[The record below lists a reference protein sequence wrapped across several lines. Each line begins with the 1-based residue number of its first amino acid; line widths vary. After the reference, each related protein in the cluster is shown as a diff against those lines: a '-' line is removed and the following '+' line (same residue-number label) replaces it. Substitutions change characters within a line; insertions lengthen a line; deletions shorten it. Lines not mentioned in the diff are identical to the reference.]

1 VRGTTLAGRS
11 VESAHCVDSSG
22 VGGMKIVVLDGNRLN
37 PGDNPWDEV
46 AAHGELEVYD
56 WSDPDQVADRAEDAD
71 ILLTNKSLVPRDT
84 LRKLPHLK
92 YISVLA
98 TGYNIVD
105 VQAAR
110 ERNIP
115 VSNVPVYGTDSVAQF
130 VLALLLELCHHVGQ
144 HELAVSSGEWGRSG
158 TWSLFKTPLVELA
171 SKTMA
176 IVGFG
181 RIGRRVGELAHAF
194 GMRVLAVD
202 IRQDNPP
209 SYEPFAFVSLE
220 EAFRRADAVSLN
232 STLTPDSE
240 GMVHR
245 TLLASMKPTAFLINA
260 SRGQLVREADLAQAL
275 DEGVIA
281 GAALDVVSTE
291 PIRAD
296 NPLLQA
302 RNCIITPHIAWAS
315 LGARRRLMQTTAE
328 NVGAFLRGQPQNVV
342 N

>member
-1 VRGTTLAGRS
+1 MVKKM
-11 VESAHCVDSSG
+11 
-22 VGGMKIVVLDGNRLN
+22 MKIVVLDGNRLN

-46 AAHGELEVYD
+46 AAYGTLKVYD
-56 WSDPDQVADRAEDAD
+56 WTEPQQVLERAKDAN
-71 ILLTNKSLVPRDT
+71 IVLTNKSLVMRDSIEQ
-84 LRKLPHLK
+84 LPQLK

-98 TGYNIVD
+98 TGYNSVD

-130 VLALLLELCHHVGQ
+130 VFALLLELCHHVGR
-144 HELAVSSGEWGRSG
+144 HGTAVAAGEWERSG
-158 TWSLFKTPLVELA
+158 LWSSYQTLLIELA

-194 GMRVLAVD
+194 GMNVLAVD
-202 IRQDNPP
+202 VREENPP
-209 SYEPFAFVSLE
+209 EYKAFAFASLE
-220 EAFRRADAVSLN
+220 DAFRQADVVSLN
-232 STLTPDSE
+232 CALTSENE
-240 GMVHR
+240 GMVNR
-245 TLLASMKPTAFLINA
+245 ELLSTMKPSAFIINA
-260 SRGQLVREADLAQAL
+260 ARGPLIREADLADAL
-275 DEGVIA
+275 NRGTIA

-291 PIRAD
+291 PIKAD

-302 RNCIITPHIAWAS
+302 QNCIITPHIAWAS
-315 LGARRRLMQTTAE
+315 LEARQRLMKTTAE
-328 NVGAFLRGQPQNVV
+328 NIGAFLDGKPQNVV

>member
-1 VRGTTLAGRS
+1 MVNKNT
-11 VESAHCVDSSG
+11 
-22 VGGMKIVVLDGNRLN
+22 KIVVLDGNRLN

-46 AAHGELEVYD
+46 AAYGTLKVYD
-56 WSDPDQVADRAEDAD
+56 WTEPQQVVERAKDAD
-71 ILLTNKSLVPRDT
+71 IILTNKSQVMRDSIDQ
-84 LRKLPHLK
+84 LPLLK

-98 TGYNIVD
+98 TGYNSVD
-105 VQAAR
+105 IQAAR

-130 VLALLLELCHHVGQ
+130 VFALLLELCHHAGR
-144 HELAVSSGEWGRSG
+144 HGAAVAAGEWERSG
-158 TWSLFKTPLVELA
+158 LWSYYKTPLIELV

-194 GMRVLAVD
+194 GMNVIAVD
-202 IRQDNPP
+202 IREENPP
-209 SYEPFAFVSLE
+209 DYRPFAFVALE
-220 EAFRRADAVSLN
+220 DAFRQADFVSLN
-232 STLTPDSE
+232 CALTPENE
-240 GMVHR
+240 GVVNR
-245 TLLASMKPTAFLINA
+245 QLLSVMKPNAFIINA
-260 SRGQLVREADLAQAL
+260 ARGPLIREVDLAHAL
-275 DEGVIA
+275 NKGTIA

-302 RNCIITPHIAWAS
+302 KNCIITPHIAWAS
-315 LGARRRLMQTTAE
+315 LEARRRLMKTTAE
-328 NVGAFLRGQPQNVV
+328 NIGAFLDGKPKNVV

>member
-1 VRGTTLAGRS
+1 MVNKNT
-11 VESAHCVDSSG
+11 
-22 VGGMKIVVLDGNRLN
+22 KIVVLDGNRLN

-46 AAHGELEVYD
+46 AAYGTLKVYD
-56 WSDPDQVADRAEDAD
+56 WTEPQQVVERAKDAD
-71 ILLTNKSLVPRDT
+71 IILTNKSQVMRDSIDQ
-84 LRKLPHLK
+84 LPLLK

-98 TGYNIVD
+98 TGYNSVD
-105 VQAAR
+105 IQAAR

-130 VLALLLELCHHVGQ
+130 VFALLLELCHHAGR
-144 HELAVSSGEWGRSG
+144 HETAVAAGEWERSG
-158 TWSLFKTPLVELA
+158 LWSYYKTPLIELV

-194 GMRVLAVD
+194 GMNVIAVD
-202 IRQDNPP
+202 IREENPP
-209 SYEPFAFVSLE
+209 DYRPFAFVALE
-220 EAFRRADAVSLN
+220 DAFRQADFVSLN
-232 STLTPDSE
+232 CALTPENE
-240 GMVHR
+240 GVVNR
-245 TLLASMKPTAFLINA
+245 QLLSVMKPNAFIINA
-260 SRGQLVREADLAQAL
+260 ARGPLIREVDLAHAL
-275 DEGVIA
+275 NKGTIA

-302 RNCIITPHIAWAS
+302 KNCIITPHIAWAS
-315 LGARRRLMQTTAE
+315 LEARRRLMKTTAE
-328 NVGAFLRGQPQNVV
+328 NIGAFLDGKPKNVV